1 MLAARLITTGALWW
15 WGHLVVVP
23 VALYWLVPNIF
34 SNNLNKNNA
43 LGWFGL
49 CVNVCV
55 RVRTLADKEKCYP
68 SSSPPPQSH
77 PSLPSVPAITWHL
90 SPPQIYSLPPTNSNA
105 DTHAPN
111 WVGYGSRARSCSK
124 HHSAIRQ
131 RTEHGITRECMKC
144 FASRHA
150 EGNCKQQNL
159 WGSHKL
165 WVSFYRQLHLWIY
178 FPVKNFYVCTLTM
191 NQKTQYENSDK
202 GFEHYMLLFVDY
214 N

>member
-1 MLAARLITTGALWW
+1 MLPILL
-15 WGHLVVVP
+15 
-23 VALYWLVPNIF
+23 
-34 SNNLNKNNA
+34 
-43 LGWFGL
+43 
-49 CVNVCV
+49 
-55 RVRTLADKEKCYP
+55 P
-68 SSSPPPQSH
+68 SSSKSP
-77 PSLPSVPAITWHL
+77 L
-90 SPPQIYSLPPTNSNA
+90 SPLCSSHNLAPLTPQIYSLPPTNSNA

-131 RTEHGITRECMKC
+131 CTEHGITRECVKC

-178 FPVKNFYVCTLTM
+178 FPVKNFHVCTLTM

-202 GFEHYMLLFVDY
+202 GLERYMLLFVDY
-214 N
+214 NLDVILWRGIHVIA